1 MEANAPGLSGLSLAD
16 LLDRLGTSPRGLT
29 SEEARRR
36 LVQLGPNEPAATT
49 RREAAVVQG
58 LRRVAN
64 PLVSILLLASLA
76 SAALGDLMN
85 AAVVVVIVALSVAI
99 EWAQTR
105 RSHRAAERLRAQVA
119 PTATT
124 LRDGV
129 FREIPRREV
138 VPGDVL
144 RLAAGDL
151 VPADARLLTAKDLH
165 VHQAAL
171 TGEPL
176 PVEKIPDPGPSAAK
190 SPVEMTQAVFLGSS
204 VVSGTAT
211 AVAFATGVDTAFGGI
226 ARALATR
233 PPQTEFE
240 RGMAQFGAFILRLVL
255 FLVLLVIA
263 FNAVL
268 RRDPLESLL
277 FAVALAVGLTPEFLP
292 MITTVTLAQG
302 AVRLARERVI
312 VTSLSAIQNFG
323 SIDVLCSDKTG
334 TLTTGEMELEAHV
347 DPLGAPAERPFLLA
361 YLNSYFES
369 GVDNPVDA
377 AVLRTSTVSPLDAAV
392 LRHEHPD
399 INGFHKLD
407 ELPFDFE
414 RRRVSVVAEREGAR
428 LLVTKGAPESVLA
441 IATAYEVG
449 GEVRPLDDG
458 ARARCE
464 ATFHEL
470 GRQGYRVLAVAY
482 RGVPARPAYGR
493 DDEVDLTLAGLL
505 AFVDPPL
512 PDAAEI
518 VGALR
523 EEGVDV
529 KILTGD
535 SELVA
540 AHVCQQVG
548 LDPGEI
554 VLGGAIDRLDDASL
568 SHLAERTRVFAR
580 VSPAQKNRILRALK
594 ARGHVVG
601 YVGDGINDAPS
612 LHTADVGISVAGAVD
627 VARDAAQIVLLDR
640 RLDVLRSGILE
651 GRKAFGNVMKYLL
664 MGTSSN
670 FGNMFSMAGA
680 SVLLPFLPMLPAQ
693 ILLNNLLYD
702 LAQITIPTDN
712 VDASFVR
719 KPRRWD
725 IAMIRR
731 FMMVIGPISSA
742 YDFVTFY
749 ALIRVFHAPAPLFRT
764 GWFVE
769 SLATQT
775 LVIFVIRTMGSAF
788 KSSPSRALTA
798 TTLGVV
804 AMALAL
810 PYSPFAALLGFAP
823 LPPGF
828 FLFLAGA
835 TLTYLAIVEAV
846 KRALVRRMFA

>member
-1 MEANAPGLSGLSLAD
+1 MDANAQGLSGLSLAE
-16 LLDRLGTSPRGLT
+16 LLERLGTSPRGLT
-29 SEEARRR
+29 SEEARQR
-36 LVQLGPNEPAATT
+36 LGRFGPNELAAT
-49 RREAAVVQG
+49 RREAAVVQV
-58 LRRVAN
+58 LRRFAN
-64 PLVSILLLASLA
+64 PLVGILLLASLA

-85 AAVVVVIVALSVAI
+85 SAVVVVIVALSVAV
-99 EWAQTR
+99 ESAQTR
-105 RSHRAAERLRAQVA
+105 RSHRAVERLRAQVA
-119 PTATT
+119 PTATA

-129 FREIPRREV
+129 FREIPRRELV
-138 VPGDVL
+138 RGDIL
-144 RLAAGDL
+144 RLTAGDL

-165 VHQAAL
+165 MHQAAL
-171 TGEPL
+171 TGESL
-176 PVEKIPDPGPSAAK
+176 PAEKDPDPGPSAAK
-190 SPVEMTQAVFLGSS
+190 SPVEMTHAVFLGSS

-211 AVAFATGVDTAFGGI
+211 AVVFATGSDTAFGDI
-226 ARALATR
+226 ARTLATR

-240 RGMAQFGAFILRLVL
+240 RGIAQFGAFILRLVL
-255 FLVLLVIA
+255 FLVLFVIA
-263 FNAVL
+263 LNAAL

-302 AVRLARERVI
+302 AVRLSRERVI
-312 VTSLSAIQNFG
+312 VTNLSAIQNFG

-347 DPLGAPAERPFLLA
+347 DPLGEPSERPFLLA

-377 AVLRTSTVSPLDAAV
+377 AVLRRSTVSPLDAAV

-414 RRRVSVVAEREGAR
+414 RRRVSVVAERLGER
-428 LLVTKGAPESVLA
+428 LLVTKGAPEGVFA
-441 IATAYEVG
+441 IATTYEVD
-449 GEVRPLDDG
+449 GEVRPLDES

-464 ATFHEL
+464 AAFHAL

-482 RGVPARPAYGR
+482 RGVPAKPAYRR
-493 DDEVDLTLAGLL
+493 DDEVELTLAGLL

-512 PDAAEI
+512 PGAAEI

-535 SELVA
+535 NELVA
-540 AHVCQQVG
+540 AHVCQQVS

-554 VLGGAIDRLDDASL
+554 VLGDAIDRLDDAAL

-580 VSPAQKNRILRALK
+580 VSPAQKNRVIRALK

-601 YVGDGINDAPS
+601 YIGDGINDAPS

-627 VARDAAQIVLLDR
+627 VARDAADIVLLDH

-693 ILLNNLLYD
+693 ILLNNFLYD

-712 VDASFVR
+712 VDASFIR
-719 KPRRWD
+719 KPRRWN
-725 IAMIRR
+725 IALIRR
-731 FMMVIGPISSA
+731 FMMVIGPISSV
-742 YDFVTFY
+742 YDFLTFY
-749 ALIRVFHAPAPLFRT
+749 ALLHVFHAPASLFHT

-775 LVIFVIRTMGSAF
+775 LVIFVIRTMGSSF
-788 KSSPSRALTA
+788 KSSPSRALAA

-804 AMALAL
+804 AVALAL
-810 PYSPFAALLGFAP
+810 PYSPFAGLLGFVP

-835 TLTYLAIVEAV
+835 TLTYLALVEAI
-846 KRALVRRMFA
+846 KRALMRRIFA

>member
-1 MEANAPGLSGLSLAD
+1 MDANAPALSGLPLAE
-16 LLDRLGTSPRGLT
+16 LLERLETSPRGLT
-29 SEEARRR
+29 GEEARRR
-36 LVQLGPNEPAATT
+36 LARFGPNEPAAA
-49 RREAAVVQG
+49 RREAAVVQV
-58 LRRVAN
+58 LRRFAN

-76 SAALGDLMN
+76 SAALGNLTN
-85 AAVVVVIVALSVAI
+85 AAVVVVIVALSVAV
-99 EWAQTR
+99 ESAQTR

-124 LRDGV
+124 LRDAV
-129 FREIPRREV
+129 FREIPRREL

-144 RLAAGDL
+144 RLTAGDL
-151 VPADARLLTAKDLH
+151 VPADARLLAAKDLH

-176 PVEKIPDPGPSAAK
+176 PAEKIPDPGPSAAR
-190 SPVEMTQAVFLGSS
+190 SPVEMSQAVFLGSS

-211 AVAFATGVDTAFGGI
+211 AVVFATGAETAFGGI
-226 ARALATR
+226 TRVLAAR
-233 PPQTEFE
+233 PPPTEFE

-255 FLVLLVIA
+255 FLVLLVVA
-263 FNAVL
+263 FTAAL
-268 RRDPLESLL
+268 RRDPLDSLL

-312 VTSLSAIQNFG
+312 VTNLSAIQSFG

-334 TLTTGEMELEAHV
+334 TLTTGEMELVAHV

-361 YLNSYFES
+361 YLNSAFES

-377 AVLRTSTVSPLDAAV
+377 AVLRRSAVSPLDAAV

-399 INGFHKLD
+399 IDGFHKLD

-414 RRRVSVVAEREGAR
+414 RRRVSVVAEREGER

-441 IATAYEVG
+441 IATSYEVG

-470 GRQGYRVLAVAY
+470 GRQGYRVLAVAH

-493 DDEVDLTLAGLL
+493 DDETDLTLAGLL
-505 AFVDPPL
+505 AFADPPL

-548 LDPGEI
+548 LDAGEI
-554 VLGGAIDRLDDASL
+554 VLGGAIDRLDDAAL

-580 VSPAQKNRILRALK
+580 VSPAQKNRVLRALK

-601 YVGDGINDAPS
+601 YIGDGINDAPS

-627 VARDAAQIVLLDR
+627 VARDAAQVVLLDH

-693 ILLNNLLYD
+693 ILLNNFLYD
-702 LAQITIPTDN
+702 LAQITIPTDS

-719 KPRRWD
+719 KPRRWN

-742 YDFVTFY
+742 YDFLTFY
-749 ALIRVFHAPAPLFRT
+749 ALLRVFHAPAPLFRT

-775 LVIFVIRTMGSAF
+775 LVIFVIRTMGSSF

-804 AMALAL
+804 AAALVL
-810 PYSPFAALLGFAP
+810 PYSPLAPLLGFVP

-828 FLFLAGA
+828 FLFLTGA
-835 TLTYLAIVEAV
+835 TLTYLGIVEAV
-846 KRALVRRMFA
+846 KRALMRRMFA

>member
-1 MEANAPGLSGLSLAD
+1 MDANAQRLSGLPLAE
-16 LLDRLGTSPRGLT
+16 LLERLGTSPGGLT
-29 SEEARRR
+29 SEEARQR
-36 LVQLGPNEPAATT
+36 LGRFGPNEPAATT
-49 RREAAVVQG
+49 RREAAVVQV
-58 LRRVAN
+58 LRRFAN
-64 PLVSILLLASLA
+64 PLVIILLLASVV
-76 SAALGDLMN
+76 SAVLGNLTN
-85 AAVVVVIVALSVAI
+85 AAVVVVIVALSVAV
-99 EWAQTR
+99 ESVQTR
-105 RSHRAAERLRAQVA
+105 RSHRAVERLRAQVA

-129 FREIPRREV
+129 FRELPRREL

-176 PVEKIPDPGPSAAK
+176 PAEKSPDPGPSTAK
-190 SPVEMTQAVFLGSS
+190 SPGEMTQAVFLGSS

-211 AVAFATGVDTAFGGI
+211 AVVFATGADTAFGGI

-240 RGMAQFGAFILRLVL
+240 RGMAQFGAFIFKLVL

-263 FNAVL
+263 LTAAL
-268 RRDPLESLL
+268 GRPPLESLL

-292 MITTVTLAQG
+292 MIITVTLAQG

-312 VTSLSAIQNFG
+312 VTNLSAIQNFG

-347 DPLGAPAERPFLLA
+347 DPLGEPSERPFLLA

-377 AVLRTSTVSPLDAAV
+377 AVLRRAAVNPLDAAV

-414 RRRVSVVAEREGAR
+414 RRRVSVVAERQGER

-441 IATAYEVG
+441 IATSYEAS

-464 ATFHEL
+464 AAFHAL
-470 GRQGYRVLAVAY
+470 GQQGYRVLAVAY
-482 RGVPARPAYGR
+482 RGVPARPAYRR

-512 PDAAEI
+512 PDAAGI

-540 AHVCQQVG
+540 GHVCRQVG

-554 VLGGAIDRLDDASL
+554 VLGGAIDRLDDPAL

-580 VSPAQKNRILRALK
+580 VSPAQKNRVLRALK

-627 VARDAAQIVLLDR
+627 VARDAAEIVLLDR

-680 SVLLPFLPMLPAQ
+680 SVLLPFLPMLPPQ
-693 ILLNNLLYD
+693 ILLNNFLYD

-725 IAMIRR
+725 IALIRR
-731 FMMVIGPISSA
+731 FMMVIGPISSL
-742 YDFVTFY
+742 YDFLTFY
-749 ALIRVFHAPAPLFRT
+749 VLLRVFRAPASLFHT

-775 LVIFVIRTMGSAF
+775 LVIFVIRTMGSSF
-788 KSSPSRALTA
+788 KSSPSRALAA

-804 AMALAL
+804 AVALVL
-810 PYSPFAALLGFAP
+810 PYSPFAGLLGFVP

-835 TLTYLAIVEAV
+835 TLTYLAIVEAI
-846 KRALVRRMFA
+846 KRALMRRIFG